1 MANPQ
6 SSFATDTRIVHMC
19 NLVAE
24 CGRNRLSGCYATS
37 GQKAKLSQASQPF
50 YSHSQRSRI
59 PICVDSSQKLDSES
73 RCCPLLLKTSL
84 TAGHCLLQVGSQVG
98 SCTRCRW
105 FPHCYTAQKIFACR
119 LTPDLVIKCVGEQE
133 MMVNG
138 ARVRR
143 LQGVTSLT
151 SPSMRNCP
159 NHFINVFSQKK
170 LRSFSS
176 FK

>member
-1 MANPQ
+1 MLTCRLADGTLIMANPQ

-73 RCCPLLLKTSL
+73 EMLPTPAPNFAYCWPLPAPSWQSGRQLHPLPLISSLLHGTKNICMS
-84 TAGHCLLQVGSQVG
+84 
-98 SCTRCRW
+98 
-105 FPHCYTAQKIFACR
+105 
-119 LTPDLVIKCVGEQE
+119 PD
-133 MMVNG
+133 
-138 ARVRR
+138 
-143 LQGVTSLT
+143 
-151 SPSMRNCP
+151 P
-159 NHFINVFSQKK
+159 
-170 LRSFSS
+170 
-176 FK
+176 